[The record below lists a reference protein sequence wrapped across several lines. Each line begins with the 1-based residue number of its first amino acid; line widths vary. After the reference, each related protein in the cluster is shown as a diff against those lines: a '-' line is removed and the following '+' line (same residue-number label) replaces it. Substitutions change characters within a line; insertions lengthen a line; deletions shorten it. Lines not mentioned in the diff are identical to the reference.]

1 MKTGTRDHHMAPSR
15 HPGGS
20 RNGGFSMIEILLG
33 MTVLVIGILGVATMF
48 SAAYTDVASGGR
60 TTMAVTA
67 ARQILEDVRTLPFDN
82 LGNLNGYDTNSL
94 ATLPASDPERSM
106 ARKWRYTVAGEAT
119 GWGFT
124 TAEKTQWKRLST
136 GTAVFG
142 GRAQVAVVNQTVTL
156 RLVTVT
162 VQGPGRGPSV
172 QIATLI
178 SRL

>member
-1 MKTGTRDHHMAPSR
+1 MRISGRGCQAIHLGRFRGAR
-15 HPGGS
+15 E
-20 RNGGFSMIEILLG
+20 GGFSLIEIILG
-33 MTVLVIGILGVATMF
+33 MAVLVVGVLGVATMF
-48 SAAYTDVASGGR
+48 STGYSDVAAGGR

-67 ARQILEDVRTLPFDN
+67 ARQILEDVRQLPFDN
-82 LGNLNGYDTNSL
+82 LANLNGYDTNSL

-106 ARKWRYTVAGEAT
+106 ARKWRYTVAGDGA

-124 TAEKTQWKRLST
+124 AAEKAQWRQLAS
-136 GTAVFG
+136 GAVIFG
-142 GRAQVAVVNQTVTL
+142 GRAQVGVVNQTATL

-162 VQGPGRGPSV
+162 VQGPGRGATV

>member
-1 MKTGTRDHHMAPSR
+1 MKTNVRGCEMVLCR
-15 HPGGS
+15 HP
-20 RNGGFSMIEILLG
+20 RRTREGGFSLIEIVLG
-33 MTVLVIGILGVATMF
+33 MTVLVVGIIGVAIMF
-48 SAAYTDVASGGR
+48 STAYTDVASGGR

-67 ARQILEDVRTLPFDN
+67 ARQILEDVRTLPFDS
-82 LGNLNGYDTNSL
+82 LANLNGIDTNSL
-94 ATLPASDPERSM
+94 ATLPASDPERAM
-106 ARKWRYTVAGEAT
+106 ARKWRYTVAGEGT

-124 TAEKTQWKRLST
+124 TAEKTQWRRLAT

-162 VQGPGRGPSV
+162 VQGPGRGATV
-172 QIATLI
+172 QITTVI

>member
-33 MTVLVIGILGVATMF
+33 MTVLVVGILGVATMF

-67 ARQILEDVRTLPFDN
+67 ARQILEDVRALPFEN
-82 LGNLNGYDTNSL
+82 LANLNGYDTNSL

-106 ARKWRYTVAGEAT
+106 ARKWRYTVAGEGT

-124 TAEKTQWKRLST
+124 AAEKTQWKRLST
-136 GTAVFG
+136 GTALFG
-142 GRAQVAVVNQTVTL
+142 GRAQVAVVSQTATL

-162 VQGPGRGPSV
+162 VQAPGRGPSV